1 MGHIHFFGDTHHSRD
16 IDKIFLPKNYK
27 KDDFIII
34 CGDFG
39 VLWSDINPTNKE
51 STRDDELEI
60 KNKISRLPCM
70 VLFVD
75 GNHENFNRLDK
86 LKRVKKFG
94 GVVGEYIK
102 GKCYHLRR
110 GEIYKIA
117 GRSILT
123 MGGAQSIDRESRV
136 PNVTW
141 WSGED
146 IAESDVLHALDR
158 IDRHRGALDFVVT
171 HTCPF
176 LFLDKL
182 RRFMDIRH
190 KMHDPN
196 MLQLERILEHLIGE
210 GKKPKFW
217 IFGHWHRD
225 YRFRVQGIEAHCL
238 FHTMLKAGGDFGAG
252 GAGGG
257 GGAGDFGA
265 GATGVG
271 AGGGKAGRAGG
282 SGGEIRLRRRDF
294 YKDIRRIKAQ
304 RGAWKGM

>member
-39 VLWSDINPTNKE
+39 VLWSDIDPTNQESTRPE
-51 STRDDELEI
+51 STRDNELEI
-60 KNKISRLPCM
+60 KNKIAQLPCM

-190 KMHDPN
+190 KMRDPN

-238 FHTMLKAGGDFGAG
+238 FHTMLKAGGGA
-252 GAGGG
+252 
-257 GGAGDFGA
+257 GAGDS
-265 GATGVG
+265 GVG
-271 AGGGKAGRAGG
+271 GDKASSGDNVASAGRVDSGGK
-282 SGGEIRLRRRDF
+282 IRLRRRDF